1 MQTTINGRMTNKQLV
16 EEAKQLAATGYLQ
29 EAIDLVSD
37 ISNPSVQEWRNKLK
51 VRLAQQN
58 AAKRANSSRKQ
69 QAFLLIAVLFI
80 ILMIVSAVII
90 FSNKP
95 NTVDAKS
102 VNYTVLVTNT
112 PTPDL
117 KATEDQIVDSTQSAI
132 IMVTAESIVH
142 DAKAT
147 SIAQGTPTR

>member
-1 MQTTINGRMTNKQLV
+1 METTINGRMTNKQLV

-58 AAKRANSSRKQ
+58 AAKRENSGRKQ
-69 QAFLLIAVLFI
+69 RALLLIAALFI
-80 ILMIVSAVII
+80 ILVIVSAVVI
-90 FSNKP
+90 FSNRP
-95 NTVDAKS
+95 DPVDAKS

-117 KATEDQIVDSTQSAI
+117 KATERVQHANATGTAYAPTSDAIMKFVQST
-132 IMVTAESIVH
+132 
-142 DAKAT
+142 AKA
-147 SIAQGTPTR
+147 SP